1 MKFSVWMLA
10 AVCGVVGSASVAH
23 AGDATEGKKIFEQ
36 VCSHCHNSTGDEK
49 IGPGLAGITER
60 RSVEWIDA
68 WLKDPAELIKTDD
81 YAKKLRETNKYG
93 MVMPAMPIM
102 RDDTK
107 RANVIA
113 FLETL
118 K

>member
-1 MKFSVWMLA
+1 MKLLVWMLA
-10 AVCGVVGSASVAH
+10 AYGIFASASVAN
-23 AGDATEGKKIFEQ
+23 AGDATEGKKIFDQ
-36 VCSHCHNSTGDEK
+36 VCSHCHNSSSDEK
-49 IGPGLAGITER
+49 IGPGLSGITER
-60 RSVEWIDA
+60 RNNDWINA
-68 WLKDPAELIKTDD
+68 WLKDPAELVKTDD

-102 RDDTK
+102 QDDTK